1 MKRLIVIAASLA
13 FSASAAAQMYKW
25 KDKDGHTRYG
35 DVPPP
40 GANATPMRGTSRN
53 APYAAPTP
61 DDAKADAKA
70 DAKPDAKPDAK
81 TEAKNEKALTP
92 EQAFRKR
99 QQERAAADEKAQQE
113 RQRAEAKR
121 SNCDTAQTQLRVL
134 QSGQRV
140 STVNAAGE
148 RVYIDDDQ
156 RAAEMTR
163 AQKAVADWCN

>member
-13 FSASAAAQMYKW
+13 FSATAAAQMYKW

-40 GANATPMRGTSRN
+40 GADATPMRGPSRS
-53 APYAAPTP
+53 APYAAPAP
-61 DDAKADAKA
+61 DDAKPDDAKPDAKADAK
-70 DAKPDAKPDAK
+70 
-81 TEAKNEKALTP
+81 NEKPLTP

-121 SNCDTAQTQLRVL
+121 SNCETAQTQLRVL

-140 STVNAAGE
+140 SSVNAAGE
-148 RVYIDDDQ
+148 RVYLDDDQ
-156 RAAEMTR
+156 RAAEMNR

>member
-40 GANATPMRGTSRN
+40 GANATPMRGPSRS

-61 DDAKADAKA
+61 DDAKADAK
-70 DAKPDAKPDAK
+70 PDAKAD
-81 TEAKNEKALTP
+81 AKNEKALTP

>member
-40 GANATPMRGTSRN
+40 GANATPMRGPSRS

-70 DAKPDAKPDAK
+70 DPKADAKAD
-81 TEAKNEKALTP
+81 AKNEKALTP

-121 SNCDTAQTQLRVL
+121 SNCETAQTQLRVL

-163 AQKAVADWCN
+163 AQKAVADWCS

>member
-13 FSASAAAQMYKW
+13 FSATAAAQMYKW

-40 GANATPMRGTSRN
+40 GANATPMRGPSRN
-53 APYAAPTP
+53 APYAAPAP
-61 DDAKADAKA
+61 DDAKADGKA
-70 DAKPDAKPDAK
+70 EPQAD
-81 TEAKNEKALTP
+81 AKNEKPLTP

-121 SNCDTAQTQLRVL
+121 SNCETAQTQLRVL
-134 QSGQRV
+134 QSGERV
-140 STVNAAGE
+140 SSVNAAGE
-148 RVYIDDDQ
+148 RVYMDDDR
-156 RAAEMTR
+156 RAAETAR
-163 AQKAVADWCN
+163 AQKAVADWCS